1 MPLAAYL
8 YLCLML
14 GFDQESYLI
23 NGWKQGIF
31 ISLVVQDDELQPRSL
46 CSIDERLP
54 HMHFRAGQMVSTKGQ
69 RRNGLRHK
77 LYQKCKHQHQHFHRT
92 MFRTGNGQLNGN
104 KEMEQQVR
112 PTLISNK
119 VTFGLKQAKKRNL
132 ENTLF
137 QHIVTLLAIS
147 YLLSFNFVHNLQSLL
162 TWQLNLNK
170 IIL

>member
-1 MPLAAYL
+1 
-8 YLCLML
+8 
-14 GFDQESYLI
+14 
-23 NGWKQGIF
+23 
-31 ISLVVQDDELQPRSL
+31 
-46 CSIDERLP
+46 
-54 HMHFRAGQMVSTKGQ
+54 
-69 RRNGLRHK
+69 
-77 LYQKCKHQHQHFHRT
+77 
-92 MFRTGNGQLNGN
+92 MFRTGNGQLSGN
-104 KEMEQQVR
+104 KEIEQQVR
-112 PTLISNK
+112 PTLISNN

>member
-77 LYQKCKHQHQHFHRT
+77 LYQKCKHQHQHFHWT

-119 VTFGLKQAKKRNL
+119 VTFGLKQAKKTKFGKHSISTYC
-132 ENTLF
+132 NTVGNFILAFF
-137 QHIVTLLAIS
+137 QFRSQPTVAAKHGNSIWT
-147 YLLSFNFVHNLQSLL
+147 
-162 TWQLNLNK
+162 K
-170 IIL
+170 

>member
-1 MPLAAYL
+1 MWDWIYWISELFIKLHKMFDPLTTLEKTKGRDKCITLKEANQQRYMPLAAYL

-14 GFDQESYLI
+14 GFDQESYFI

-77 LYQKCKHQHQHFHRT
+77 LK
-92 MFRTGNGQLNGN
+92 NVNIN
-104 KEMEQQVR
+104 IN
-112 PTLISNK
+112 ISTK
-119 VTFGLKQAKKRNL
+119 LYFGLKMANLVATKKWNNR
-132 ENTLF
+132 
-137 QHIVTLLAIS
+137 
-147 YLLSFNFVHNLQSLL
+147 
-162 TWQLNLNK
+162 WDQL
-170 IIL
+170 

>member
-14 GFDQESYLI
+14 GFDQESHLI

-77 LYQKCKHQHQHFHRT
+77 VYQKCKHQHQHFHWT

-112 PTLISNK
+112 PTLIIWPESDHCLPLSLTDWLTHSLPDSLTHWLLFSK
-119 VTFGLKQAKKRNL
+119 LYWCDPGVWRWKLK
-132 ENTLF
+132 TCWGCC
-137 QHIVTLLAIS
+137 
-147 YLLSFNFVHNLQSLL
+147 YC
-162 TWQLNLNK
+162 
-170 IIL
+170 